1 MGAPKLLDKKT
12 INREVANQTKQQI
25 DTGIQLSK
33 KVDAIR
39 ESLGEEQQNL
49 DNFRNTTLPLIQQ
62 QIDVKLKERDQI
74 ERGNI
79 LFREERMR
87 LSAPIDLTQ
96 AWQQVTEDKA
106 SIESW
111 KSRLAEKEVYAIARE
126 ADSVQLEKQLTERSS
141 QVIVKESLIAKT
153 IEDTVEKHELASSTL
168 KKAKKEALELVH
180 NAEVRENAVALQEQ
194 KMANREVMLA
204 EREVINA
211 EHETDL
217 SNRELALKD
226 RYETFIKAQN
236 YINSQK

>member
-39 ESLGEEQQNL
+39 DSLGEEQQNL

-74 ERGNI
+74 EQGNI
-79 LFREERMR
+79 LLREERMR

-96 AWQQVTEDKA
+96 AWQEVTEGKA

-126 ADSVQLEKQLTERSS
+126 ADAAELDKQLSERSS
-141 QVIVKESLIAKT
+141 QVVTKEALIAKT
-153 IEDTVEKHELASSTL
+153 IEDAIEKHERASSTL
-168 KKAKKEALELVH
+168 KKAQKESITLVH
-180 NAEVRENAVALQEQ
+180 SAEMRENAVALQEQ
-194 KMANREVMLA
+194 KMATREVTLA

-211 EHETDL
+211 AHETDL

-226 RYETFIKAQN
+226 RYETFIKAVN
-236 YINSQK
+236 YTNNQK